1 MDIADDAQ
9 RVEEMARERALAQR
23 ADRKAEQALYMNEV
37 RVCLWCNQDLDL
49 ARLQANPDA
58 VRCVE
63 CQVRHE
69 RTQGK
74 R

>member
-1 MDIADDAQ
+1 MDPADNAQ
-9 RVEEMARERALAQR
+9 RVEEMDRDRALAGR

-37 RVCLWCNQDLDL
+37 RVCLWCNQELDL

-63 CQVRHE
+63 CQDRHE

-74 R
+74 P

>member
-1 MDIADDAQ
+1 MDLADDAQ
-9 RVEEMARERALAQR
+9 RVEEMDRARALAER
-23 ADRKAEQALYMNEV
+23 ADRKDEQALYMNEV
-37 RVCLWCNQDLDL
+37 RVCLWCNQELDQP
-49 ARLQANPDA
+49 RLQANPQA

-63 CQVRHE
+63 CQDRHE

>member
-9 RVEEMARERALAQR
+9 RVEEMERARALADR
-23 ADRKAEQALYMNEV
+23 ANRKTEQAIYMNEV

-49 ARLQANPDA
+49 TRLQANPDA

-63 CQVRHE
+63 CQERHE